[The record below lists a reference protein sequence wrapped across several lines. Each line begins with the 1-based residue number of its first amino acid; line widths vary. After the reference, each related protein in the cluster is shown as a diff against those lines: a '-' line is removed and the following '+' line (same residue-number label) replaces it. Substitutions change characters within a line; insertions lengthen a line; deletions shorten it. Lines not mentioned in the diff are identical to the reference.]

1 MEKLISPRPP
11 WVTEEQAQPVHD
23 QDNRVTGSFSVWCT
37 FLAHCT
43 DTVIATRGKKLTAW
57 LDCSHDISCYILSN
71 TKSMASTSKNGINV
85 STHNNLYL
93 GGGLVPKSCPNL
105 VTLWTVARQAPLSMG
120 FSRQEYWNGLL
131 FPSPGHL
138 PDPGIEPRSPAWQ
151 ADSLLTELQGKHLSI
166 PLWASKIIVAHTYKQ
181 ATKTVSKEMLQTHFS
196 VSSTQNTPPY
206 VSMKKLQKTDL
217 CP

>member
-93 GGGLVPKSCPNL
+93 GGGLVAKSCPNL

-131 FPSPGHL
+131 FPSPG
-138 PDPGIEPRSPAWQ
+138 D
-151 ADSLLTELQGKHLSI
+151 LS
-166 PLWASKIIVAHTYKQ
+166 
-181 ATKTVSKEMLQTHFS
+181 KTRDQTHFPCIGKWILHHWATWEAQS
-196 VSSTQNTPPY
+196 AR
-206 VSMKKLQKTDL
+206 DL
-217 CP
+217 LFVVLVLSEWHNDLI